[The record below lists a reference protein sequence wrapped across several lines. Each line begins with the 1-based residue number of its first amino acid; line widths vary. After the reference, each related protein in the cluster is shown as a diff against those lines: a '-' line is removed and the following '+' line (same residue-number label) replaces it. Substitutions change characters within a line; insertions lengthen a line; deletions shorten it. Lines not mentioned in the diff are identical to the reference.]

1 MVKTVRKI
9 IHDVIFEW
17 DGAKAARNPVIHDGV
32 TFDEAAEVFFDV
44 GARWVDAS
52 RNDETRFGVIGYGAN
67 DRLLCVVHVERI
79 SGGFRI
85 INAWRAASAERR
97 IYEE

>member
-1 MVKTVRKI
+1 MVKTVRKTI
-9 IHDVIFEW
+9 RAVIFEW
-17 DGAKAARNPVIHDGV
+17 DEAKAARNPAIHDGV

-52 RNDETRFGVIGYGAN
+52 RNDETRFGVIGYGEN

-79 SGGFRI
+79 NGGFRI
-85 INAWRAASAERR
+85 ISAWRATSAERR